1 MSENPFPATS
11 RYFGL
16 AVAEYTTR
24 DGKRATYLT
33 RRFLP
38 QPERF
43 ALLYERSV
51 SEGERLD
58 LIASAELGD
67 PEQFWRIADA
77 NNAMYPDDLTAE
89 AGTRIRI
96 TLPEGVPEAEN
107 A

>member
-1 MSENPFPATS
+1 MSENPFPPTS

-16 AVAEYTTR
+16 PVAEYTRR
-24 DGKRATYLT
+24 DGKPAAYLT

-43 ALLYERSV
+43 VLLYERTV

-58 LIASAELGD
+58 LIAAAELGD

-77 NNAMYPDDLTAE
+77 NNAMYPDELTATPG
-89 AGTRIRI
+89 ARIRI
-96 TLPEGVPEAEN
+96 TLPEGVPEAED